1 MRRLPNMRAR
11 GPFALCLSL
20 FLGLVG
26 GLGAA
31 RAEDN
36 GGAAPVDA
44 HQLSGTLLKVRDSGV
59 FTIGYRDASFPFS
72 YMAGDRPIGYSIDL
86 CKAIVDEV
94 VREIDNHPTK
104 IAYVKVTPE
113 DRIDAVASGKVDLEC
128 GSTTA
133 NAERVKRVAFSP
145 IFFVAGTKL
154 MVKRTSGVR
163 SYRDLGGKIVVVT
176 AGTTNE
182 QVMKNLN
189 EKYKVGMTLISAR
202 DHAES
207 FSLVAAGKADAFA
220 TDDVLLYGFIA
231 RNKAEGQMMVVGDFL
246 SYDPYGLMYRRDD
259 PAMANAVRVSF
270 EKMAANRDLAEYYH
284 RWFKRPTP
292 TGETIGLDMSPQLT
306 EIFRTMGLE
315 D

>member
-1 MRRLPNMRAR
+1 MRRFPRAL
-11 GPFALCLSL
+11 GALL
-20 FLGLVG
+20 FGLVFAP
-26 GLGAA
+26 GLA

-36 GGAAPVDA
+36 GGNTPTDA
-44 HQLSGTLLKVRDSGV
+44 TSLTGTLAKVRDSGV

-72 YMAGDRPIGYSIDL
+72 YLSGSEPIGYSIDL

-104 IAYVKVTPE
+104 IAFVKVTPE
-113 DRIDAVASGKVDLEC
+113 DRIDAVASGKVDMEC
-128 GSTTA
+128 GSTTS
-133 NAERVKRVAFSP
+133 NEERAKRVAFSP

-154 MVKRTSGVR
+154 MVKRASGLR
-163 SYRDLGGKIVVVT
+163 SYHDLSGKIVVVT

-207 FSLVAAGKADAFA
+207 FSLVASGKADAFA

-231 RNKAEGQMMVVGDFL
+231 RNKAEADMIVVGDFL
-246 SYDPYGLMYRRDD
+246 SYDPYGLMYRKDD
-259 PAMANAVRVSF
+259 PAMATAVRTSF
-270 EKMAANRDLAEYYH
+270 ETMAANRDLSEYYH
-284 RWFKRPTP
+284 RWFQRATP
-292 TGETIGLDMSPQLT
+292 TGETLGLEMSPQLA
-306 EIFRTMGLE
+306 EVFRTMGLQ